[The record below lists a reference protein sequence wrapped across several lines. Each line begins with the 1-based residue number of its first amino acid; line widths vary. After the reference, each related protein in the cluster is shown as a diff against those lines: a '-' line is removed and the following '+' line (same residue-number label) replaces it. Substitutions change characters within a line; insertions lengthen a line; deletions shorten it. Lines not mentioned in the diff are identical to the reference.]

1 MVKITNLLFI
11 VANIIMRPLSCQLC
25 KTHELSVPY
34 VHFQHTYVAT
44 SIVASLQTLEGKVN
58 VYFVIASYVRIKHSC
73 MECNSVNLYYAI
85 AIVEVATKAGLLVIV
100 DLL

>member
-1 MVKITNLLFI
+1 
-11 VANIIMRPLSCQLC
+11 MRPLSCQLC
-25 KTHELSVPY
+25 KTHELYVPY

-44 SIVASLQTLEGKVN
+44 STLQTLEGKVN
-58 VYFVIASYVRIKHSC
+58 VYFVIASYVRIQNSC

-85 AIVEVATKAGLLVIV
+85 AIVKVATKAGLLVIV